1 VPFTTLVPGAGREI
15 ITQVDA
21 TNPAPGTFAVWFIGQ
36 AGFIL
41 KFGDGPVVYLDPW
54 LSDLNGATRA
64 YPIPL
69 DPNLITHC
77 DVLITSHDHGDH
89 IDVDADQIIMQ
100 QSPGAIWV
108 APRAAETLVRGL
120 GGTEERTVLVNGDD
134 VVEVAGLRITA
145 LPSTHYGFFDERR
158 YTDAEEGYYRTIPA
172 NLPEERRGTERFL
185 GFVIEHG
192 GFVIYFAGDNCGYR
206 GFLERL
212 AQWPTFDLMLLPI
225 NGRDWFREQRG
236 AIGNF
241 TYREA
246 AQVASAAN
254 ANLLVPYHYD
264 GFVANNEYPDAL
276 VRYTQT
282 DGPHIAVRV
291 MQLGE
296 RLLVVR
302 E

>member
-1 VPFTTLVPGAGREI
+1 MPFTTLVPGAGREI
-15 ITQVDA
+15 IAQVDA

-54 LSDLNGATRA
+54 LSDLDGATRA

-77 DVLITSHDHGDH
+77 DVLITSHDHRDH
-89 IDVDADQIIMQ
+89 IDVDADPIIMQ

-108 APRAAETLVRGL
+108 APRGAETLVRGL

-246 AQVASAAN
+246 AQVAHVAN
-254 ANLLVPYHYD
+254 ANLMVPYHYD

-296 RLLVVR
+296 RLLMVR